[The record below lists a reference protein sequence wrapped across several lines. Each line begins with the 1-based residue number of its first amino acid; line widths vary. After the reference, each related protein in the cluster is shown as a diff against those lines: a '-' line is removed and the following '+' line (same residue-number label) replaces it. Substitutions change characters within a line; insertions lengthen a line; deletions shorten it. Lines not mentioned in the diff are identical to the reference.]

1 VTVTAERRDTEEVGD
16 IVRLAAAGDRGAW
29 ERLVARYV
37 GLVWASTREFR
48 LSESDRAD
56 VSQTTWLRLLENID
70 RLEDPERVGSWL
82 ATTAWRE
89 SLRVAQLRRKVTPTG
104 DEDGL
109 VERDR
114 HQAAPDES
122 LLSAERADDVR
133 AAVRHLPPQW
143 QSLLWLLVSDPP
155 LSYREI
161 ADRLGVPIGSIGPT
175 RGRCLERLR
184 PLLER

>member
-1 VTVTAERRDTEEVGD
+1 
-16 IVRLAAAGDRGAW
+16 
-29 ERLVARYV
+29 
-37 GLVWASTREFR
+37 
-48 LSESDRAD
+48 
-56 VSQTTWLRLLENID
+56 
-70 RLEDPERVGSWL
+70 
-82 ATTAWRE
+82 
-89 SLRVAQLRRKVTPTG
+89 VAQLRRKVTPTG